1 MTLWRLELLRLVR
14 TRRWIALFGVF
25 VFFGFLGPLTA
36 AYLPEIIGFAGGDLE
51 GATVEF
57 PPAVP
62 SDGMIQYVSNAMQLG
77 TLVAVVVVAG
87 ALAFDAIP
95 EMGVFLRTRVS
106 TVRAILMPRIVLS
119 SVFVVTAFVAGTLAA
134 WYETWILLG
143 ALDVGAVLIG
153 IVLGALFLL
162 FVIAVVAVAA
172 GRANSVLGTV
182 MSSIVVLLVMPL
194 LGLADAIG
202 RWLPTHLGG
211 ALGALTAGELGPG
224 DYLPAAS
231 VTIASIAVLLWVAVR
246 LAERREL

>member
-1 MTLWRLELLRLVR
+1 MSLWRLEWLRLVR

-62 SDGMIQYVSNAMQLG
+62 PDGMVQYVSNAMQLG

-106 TVRAILMPRIVLS
+106 SVRAILMPRIVLS
-119 SVFVVTAFVAGTLAA
+119 SAFVVVAFVLGALAA
-134 WYETWILLG
+134 WYETLVLLG
-143 ALDVGAVLIG
+143 SLDVAAVLTG

-162 FVIAVVAVAA
+162 FVVALVAAAA
-172 GRANSVLGTV
+172 GRATSVLGTV
-182 MSSIVVLLVMPL
+182 MSSIVVLLALPL
-194 LGLADAIG
+194 LGLSSAIG
-202 RWLPTHLGG
+202 RWLPTHLSG
-211 ALGALTAGELGPG
+211 ALGALTSGELSTA
-224 DYLPAAS
+224 DYLPA
-231 VTIASIAVLLWVAVR
+231 VTVTAVAIAVLLWAAIR
-246 LAERREL
+246 LAEAREL

>member
-1 MTLWRLELLRLVR
+1 MTLWRLEWLRLIR

-51 GATVEF
+51 GAIVEF

-62 SDGMIQYVSNAMQLG
+62 SDGMIQYIANAMQIG

-106 TVRAILMPRIVLS
+106 NVRAILLQRIVLS
-119 SVFVVTAFVAGTLAA
+119 SAFVVTAFVAGALAA
-134 WYETWILLG
+134 WYETLVLLG
-143 ALDVGAVLIG
+143 AVDVGAVLIG

-162 FVIAVVAVAA
+162 FVIALVAAAA
-172 GRANSVLGTV
+172 GRASSVLGTV

-194 LGLADAIG
+194 LGISEAIG
-202 RWLPTHLGG
+202 RWLPTHLSG
-211 ALGALTAGELGPG
+211 ALGALTAGDLEPG
-224 DYLPAAS
+224 DYLPATM
-231 VTIASIAVLLWVAVR
+231 VTAAAIAVLLWVAIR
-246 LAERREL
+246 LAEAREL